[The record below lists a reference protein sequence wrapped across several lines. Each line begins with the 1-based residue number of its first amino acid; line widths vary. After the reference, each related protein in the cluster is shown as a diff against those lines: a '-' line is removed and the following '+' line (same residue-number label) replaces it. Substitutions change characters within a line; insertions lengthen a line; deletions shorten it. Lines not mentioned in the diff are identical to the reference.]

1 MKWIYIAISI
11 YFLLGV
17 LSYWGNSGTTGME
30 LVSGKKASLLR
41 RACIVLFWP
50 LAMIGA
56 IEA

>member
-11 YFLLGV
+11 YLLLGV
-17 LSYWGNSGTTGME
+17 LGYWSNSSAAGIE
-30 LVSGKKASLLR
+30 LLGGKKPTLLR
-41 RACIVLFWP
+41 RICIVLFWP